1 MRKAISIFAALVIL
15 LSSTSNAVLVL
26 EFKLNQQEIER
37 LYCVNKAKPQ
47 LHCHGKCHLKKQ
59 LLENN
64 DRNSKPSP
72 KSQLE
77 DAYKINFFQEQ
88 VAAIAPIFMED
99 DKLPNL
105 SYQQIFNSRLFG
117 TSTFQPP
124 DNQPL
129 A

>member
-1 MRKAISIFAALVIL
+1 M
-15 LSSTSNAVLVL
+15 SNAVLVL
-26 EFKLNQQEIER
+26 EFRLNQQEIER

-64 DRNSKPSP
+64 DRNNKPSP

-77 DAYKINFFQEQ
+77 DAFKINFFQEQ
-88 VAAIAPIFMED
+88 VTAIAPIITED

-105 SYQQIFNSRLFG
+105 SHQQLFTSRLFG
-117 TSTFQPP
+117 KYTFRPP
-124 DNQPL
+124 DSQ
-129 A
+129 AIA